1 MIDFNFVEI
10 GLLIVLAVVIFGPD
24 KLPELARKAARVL
37 NHLRMIGNDARSQ
50 LRRELGPEF
59 DDLRLSDLNPKN
71 FVSRHLLS
79 GEEVEDLRQLREEA
93 VAAGTLVK
101 DAVNEAGAAGHDH
114 ADAVTDPGP
123 DALAAAA
130 AVAVPV
136 VAFDPE
142 AT

>member
-10 GLLIVLAVVIFGPD
+10 GLLVVLAVIIFGPE
-24 KLPELARKAARVL
+24 KLPELARKAARVI

-79 GEEVEDLRQLREEA
+79 GEEVEDLRQLRDDA

-101 DAVNEAGAAGHDH
+101 DAVNEAGAPEPDQDG
-114 ADAVTDPGP
+114 TDSQP

-130 AVAVPV
+130 AVAVPQ